1 MLLLY
6 FKRNKGDIS
15 MSEKIKSIIANQLN
29 IDESSI
35 KEDSTFKDDLGAD
48 SLDLF
53 ELVMAFEDEYGVSIP
68 SEDLE
73 KITTVGAV
81 VAYLQD
87 KGVEV

>member
-1 MLLLY
+1 
-6 FKRNKGDIS
+6 

-35 KEDSTFKDDLGAD
+35 KEDSTFMDDWGAF
-48 SLDLF
+48 SLYLF
-53 ELVMAFEDEYGVSIP
+53 LFFMDFEFEYVVCIP
-68 SEDLE
+68 SDELD

>member
-1 MLLLY
+1 
-6 FKRNKGDIS
+6 
-15 MSEKIKSIIANQLN
+15 MSEKIKSIIASQLN

-35 KEDSTFKDDLGAD
+35 KEDSIFKDDLGAD